1 MAYVMELDDR
11 RLAIPRGTRTI
22 TVYAKT
28 AGASVHIQGST
39 TATARVYD
47 RANAVRAT
55 STVNTTNDGGASHWH
70 VVVDATTYPLDIDYR
85 VEVSWS
91 NDGRS
96 YVTTRWFD
104 VCARPFDALE
114 VLSLN
119 DLSDV
124 WPDIAP
130 VLERQ
135 AEAQDATR
143 TAEQQ
148 AQVLLLRAWEQVSR
162 WIRKRVETD
171 GAGRNIAALLVDDT
185 DLRPCIV
192 YVAIALAMLANGDTT
207 GHDAWMQRAQSAWQ
221 EVPSLRFDESQDG
234 TVDTSTAG
242 AGVVTLRR
250 SR

>member
-28 AGASVHIQGST
+28 AASSVHIQGST

-47 RANAVRAT
+47 RANVVRAT
-55 STVNTTNDGGASHWH
+55 STVNTSNDGGASHWH
-70 VVVDATTYPLDIDYR
+70 VVVDASTYPLDIDYR

-124 WPDIAP
+124 WPDVAP

-135 AEAQDATR
+135 AEAQEATR

-162 WIRKRVETD
+162 WVRKRVETD

-192 YVAIALAMLANGDTT
+192 LANGDTT
-207 GHDAWMQRAQSAWQ
+207 GHDAWMQRAQGAWQ

-234 TVDTSTAG
+234 AVDTSTAG

>member
-1 MAYVMELDDR
+1 MPYAMELDDR
-11 RLAIPRGTRTI
+11 RLAIPRASRTI
-22 TVYAKT
+22 TVYAK
-28 AGASVHIQGST
+28 ANGLNVSLQGNA
-39 TATARVYD
+39 TATATVYD

-55 STVNTTNDGGASHWH
+55 STVAASNNGAGSHFH
-70 VVVDATTYPLDIDYR
+70 VAVNATTYPLDIDYR
-85 VEVSWS
+85 VEVAWS
-91 NDGRS
+91 DAGVS
-96 YVTTRWFD
+96 YVSTRWFD
-104 VCARPFDALE
+104 VVARPFDALE

-124 WPDIAP
+124 WPDVAP

-135 AEAQDATR
+135 AEAQEATR

-171 GAGRNIAALLVDDT
+171 NPNRNIAALLVDDT

-207 GHDAWMQRAQSAWQ
+207 GHDAWMQRAQGAWQ

-234 TVDTSTAG
+234 AVDTSTAG